1 MKCYNRPTIV
11 ILSLLLFSTT
21 GLTSCSNDRNCQS
34 AVDTVKIIDQKVIG
48 NTEYYLVLRIAGW
61 HDKTEI
67 IELYDAKPSFDK
79 CATSDIEPVY
89 GDSLEMDKTVSHVF
103 VDAGNNTLKIEYKDG
118 EPSRAHNSELR
129 IEVQKKPGS

>member
-1 MKCYNRPTIV
+1 MKYYNRPTIV
-11 ILSLLLFSTT
+11 ILALLLFLTA
-21 GLTSCSNDRNCQS
+21 GLISCSNDSHCQS

-79 CATSDIEPVY
+79 CANSNIAPVY

-103 VDAGNNTLKIEYKDG
+103 FGVKNNTLDIEYKDG
-118 EPSRAHNSELR
+118 EPGKAHSSGLR
-129 IEVQKKPGS
+129 IEIQTKPGG